1 MVLQMMWRLNFLV
14 FFACIVLNND
24 YMLYY
29 ICPMHTL
36 FTLLVYGCLGIFHKY
51 NEVPAVIA
59 TKMVFSVLLVIVVWE
74 VPGVF
79 DGLWQ
84 PFTFLLGNV
93 LEVETLMC
101 RQIDLHLSSENCK
114 ANGYG
119 HVLKLAITS
128 H

>member
-14 FFACIVLNND
+14 FFACVVLNND

-51 NEVPAVIA
+51 NEVPAVLA
-59 TKMVFSVLLVIVVWE
+59 TKMVLSVLLVIVVWE
-74 VPGVF
+74 IPGVF
-79 DGLWQ
+79 DRLWQ

-93 LEVETLMC
+93 LEVETPIC
-101 RQIDLHLSSENCK
+101 RELDLHSS
-114 ANGYG
+114 
-119 HVLKLAITS
+119 S
-128 H
+128 